1 MALGCARAGRLS
13 LVALADQ
20 ATMAERL
27 ELEDHLASCARCHAE
42 HAALADVR
50 RLRQIEPDELGAA
63 ARARV
68 RAAVLAR
75 PARTDAPARP
85 LRRLLW
91 PLAAGAALA
100 GAAAVAL
107 WAPSRPRTELQ
118 VLSGD
123 VVTEPVTADD
133 RPPAPGARA
142 AGVALRSAASGE
154 VQLGDARAA
163 LARATEIVW
172 RR

>member
-63 ARARV
+63 CSAWQRAQEAR
-68 RAAVLAR
+68 
-75 PARTDAPARP
+75 
-85 LRRLLW
+85 
-91 PLAAGAALA
+91 
-100 GAAAVAL
+100 
-107 WAPSRPRTELQ
+107 
-118 VLSGD
+118 
-123 VVTEPVTADD
+123 
-133 RPPAPGARA
+133 
-142 AGVALRSAASGE
+142 
-154 VQLGDARAA
+154 
-163 LARATEIVW
+163 
-172 RR
+172 